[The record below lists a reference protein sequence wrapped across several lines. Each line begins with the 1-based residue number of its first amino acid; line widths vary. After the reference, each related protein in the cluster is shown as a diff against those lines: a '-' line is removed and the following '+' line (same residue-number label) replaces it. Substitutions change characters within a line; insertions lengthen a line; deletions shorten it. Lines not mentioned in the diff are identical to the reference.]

1 MKSSIVNISLNS
13 AAKRSVQAALM
24 TALIASGLSLSA
36 CSSKDKA
43 ETDSDEVMAVDRV
56 NEAEDI
62 AQANAPEAEELSFE
76 NNAGVGSADTAE
88 AEGDTATDGAET
100 SEVKSADGEA
110 KANGMDDA
118 KEASAGD
125 MSTGDATETDPNA
138 ATANNSEAQPAPTSK

>member
-1 MKSSIVNISLNS
+1 MKSSIFNISLNS

-36 CSSKDKA
+36 CSKENTEA
-43 ETDSDEVMAVDRV
+43 NSDEAMAVDRV

-62 AQANAPEAEELSFE
+62 AQANAPEAEDLSFE

-88 AEGDTATDGAET
+88 AGGDTAMGDTET

-110 KANGMDDA
+110 KANGMDDTA
-118 KEASAGD
+118 EASAGD
-125 MSTGDATETDPNA
+125 MTTGDATETDPNA
-138 ATANNSEAQPAPTSK
+138 TTANNSEAQPAPTSK

>member
-1 MKSSIVNISLNS
+1 MKSSIFNISLQS

-24 TALIASGLSLSA
+24 TALIVSGLSLSA
-36 CSSKDKA
+36 CSKENTEA
-43 ETDSDEVMAVDRV
+43 NSDEVRAVDRV

-62 AQANAPEAEELSFE
+62 AQANAPEAEDLSFE
-76 NNAGVGSADTAE
+76 NNAGIGSDDTAM
-88 AEGDTATDGAET
+88 DGTET
-100 SEVKSADGEA
+100 SEVQSADGEA
-110 KANGMDDA
+110 KANGMDDT

>member
-24 TALIASGLSLSA
+24 TALLASGLSLSA
-36 CSSKDKA
+36 CSKDKA

-88 AEGDTATDGAET
+88 AGGDTATDGAET

-118 KEASAGD
+118 TEANAGD